1 MQTWLNEQ
9 YPILILIAS
18 LAFILWLANRLL
30 LTGKHL
36 GAEKK
41 LPRQMLMFG
50 LSVVA
55 LVILIIYSPMSEASR
70 GQLLSL
76 VGIVLTGVLAISSTT
91 FVANALGGFMLR
103 VIGGFQPGDF
113 IRAGEYFG
121 RVTERGLFHTE
132 IQTEDRDLS
141 TIPNLFLITNPV
153 TVVDSSGTMI
163 SSGLSLGYDIPH
175 SQVEKLLCEAAE
187 MAGLQDPFV
196 FVHHLGD
203 YSVEYKVYG
212 FLTEVRQLLSAKS
225 NLRKYMLDVLHKN
238 RIEIVSPSFMNQ
250 RQLLAGVEFIPQAQR
265 PADNKADKKDD
276 NASSPEDIIFDKAE
290 KASEIEDLRKEITSL
305 KSEEF
310 SEEKKT
316 KIRESASR
324 IEELSKAIKDR
335 TEDI

>member
-1 MQTWLNEQ
+1 
-9 YPILILIAS
+9 
-18 LAFILWLANRLL
+18 
-30 LTGKHL
+30 
-36 GAEKK
+36 
-41 LPRQMLMFG
+41 
-50 LSVVA
+50 
-55 LVILIIYSPMSEASR
+55 
-70 GQLLSL
+70 
-76 VGIVLTGVLAISSTT
+76 
-91 FVANALGGFMLR
+91 
-103 VIGGFQPGDF
+103 
-113 IRAGEYFG
+113 
-121 RVTERGLFHTE
+121 
-132 IQTEDRDLS
+132 
-141 TIPNLFLITNPV
+141 
-153 TVVDSSGTMI
+153 
-163 SSGLSLGYDIPH
+163 
-175 SQVEKLLCEAAE
+175 VEKLLCEAAE
-187 MAGLQDPFV
+187 MAGLQEPFV

-250 RQLLAGVEFIPQAQR
+250 RQLVAGVEFIPQAQR
-265 PADNKADKKDD
+265 PADKKGD

-290 KASEIEDLRKEITSL
+290 KASEIEELRKEITSL

>member
-1 MQTWLNEQ
+1 MQAWLNEH
-9 YPILILIAS
+9 YPLIVLVAS
-18 LAFILWLANRLL
+18 LSFILWLANRLL
-30 LTGKHL
+30 LTDKHL

-41 LPRQMLMFG
+41 LPRQVL
-50 LSVVA
+50 LLCLTIIA
-55 LVILIIYSPMSEASR
+55 LVILIVYSPMSEASR

-103 VIGGFQPGDF
+103 VVGGFQPGDF
-113 IRAGEYFG
+113 IRAGEHFG

-175 SQVEKLLCEAAE
+175 NQVEKLLCEAAE
-187 MAGLQDPFV
+187 LAGLQDPFV

-225 NLRKYMLDVLHKN
+225 GLRKNMLDVLHKN
-238 RIEIVSPSFMNQ
+238 RVEIVSPSFMNQ
-250 RQLLAGVEFIPQAQR
+250 RQLAAGVEFIPQAQR
-265 PADNKADKKDD
+265 AAVKKDD
-276 NASSPEDIIFDKAE
+276 NASRPEDMIFDKAE
-290 KASEIEDLRKEITSL
+290 KASEIEELRKEITTL
-305 KSEEF
+305 KDGEF
-310 SEEKKT
+310 SEENKT
-316 KIRESASR
+316 KIRESTAR
-324 IEELSKAIKDR
+324 IDDLSKEIKDR
-335 TEDI
+335 TEDA